1 VTEATK
7 AVFLSYASQDVDAA
21 HRICKTLREAGVEVW
36 LDQSELRG
44 GDKWDAAIRK
54 QIQACTLFMPLI
66 SASTCERVEGYFRLE
81 WKLAVDRSHLMAA
94 ERIFLVPVLIDGT
107 SEGDAL
113 VPDKFREV
121 QWTRLP
127 AGEAPAAFV
136 EQVSRLLSTPTHVSP
151 ASACGAV
158 LNRSARP
165 SVAVLPFDNLS
176 GDQSQGYVADG
187 LTEDLTTA
195 LSKYHWLRVIPR
207 NSCLKFKDHSADARL
222 AAKELEASYLVRG
235 SVRRSGNRI
244 RVSAQLIDGARGE
257 QLWAESYDRDLENL
271 LALQDEVSRT
281 IAGRLEPELGL
292 AERTRAGRK
301 PAQHPGAWDC
311 YHNGLS
317 QMYRFTPDSNAE
329 AQRLLRQAIEL
340 DPQFAQAHA
349 RLAYCMILEMV
360 YFDGRPAP
368 AALDEALRSAKTAV
382 ALDAEDAFCLMAL
395 GRVHIARRE
404 YALGQAACQAAVAL
418 NPSMGVAYCGM
429 GDALAYSGRLADA
442 IPCFEEAIRL
452 SPNDPWRWAFY
463 SYGALAFVLVGRYVQ
478 AVEWASQAMLVPNC
492 QYWAQAHLVAALG
505 HLGRTTE
512 ATSALAELKKLRPEF
527 SLAFVRE
534 QLLYLESG
542 EQVEQ
547 YLEGLRRA
555 GLESH
560 A

>member
-1 VTEATK
+1 MTEATR
-7 AVFLSYASQDVDAA
+7 AVFVSYASQDVDAA
-21 HRICKTLREAGVEVW
+21 QRISTALRAAGIEVW

-54 QIQACTLFMPLI
+54 QIQACALFMPII
-66 SASTCERVEGYFRLE
+66 STNTCERIEGYFRLE

-94 ERIFLVPVLIDGT
+94 ERIFLVPVSIDDT
-107 SEGDAL
+107 NEGDAF

-127 AGEAPAAFV
+127 AGEVPASFV
-136 EQVSRLLSTPTHVSP
+136 EEVSRLLSMRPRASPTPTTGDEV
-151 ASACGAV
+151 
-158 LNRSARP
+158 NRSARP

-187 LTEDLTTA
+187 LTEDLSTA

-207 NSCLKFKDHSADARL
+207 NSRLIVRDLADARRV
-222 AAKELEASYLVRG
+222 ATELGANYIVKG
-235 SVRRSGNRI
+235 SVRKAGNRI
-244 RVSAQLIDGARGE
+244 RVSAQLIDGVPGE
-257 QLWAESYDRDLENL
+257 QLWAESYDRDFEDL

-292 AERTRAGRK
+292 AERTRVGRK
-301 PAQHPGAWDC
+301 PVQHPGAWDC

-317 QMYRFTPDSNAE
+317 QMYRFTRDSNVE
-329 AQRLLRQAIEL
+329 AQRLLRRATEL
-340 DPQFAQAHA
+340 DPRFAQAHA
-349 RLAYCMILEMV
+349 RLAYCMVLEMV
-360 YFDGRPAP
+360 YFDGRPTSE
-368 AALDEALRSAKTAV
+368 ALDEALRSAKAAV

-404 YALGQAACQAAVAL
+404 YALGQVACQAAVAL
-418 NPSMGVAYCGM
+418 NPSMGIAYCGM

-463 SYGALAFVLVGRYVQ
+463 SYGALALVLVGMYAQ
-478 AVEWASQAMLVPNC
+478 AVEWANKAILVPNC
-492 QYWAQAHLVAALG
+492 QYWAQAHRIAALG
-505 HLGRTTE
+505 HLGRMTE
-512 ATSALAELKKLRPEF
+512 AASALTDLKKLRPDF

-534 QLLYLESG
+534 HLFYLESS
-542 EQVEQ
+542 EQIEQ
-547 YLEGLRRA
+547 YVEGLRRA
-555 GLESH
+555 GL
-560 A
+560 ADRA